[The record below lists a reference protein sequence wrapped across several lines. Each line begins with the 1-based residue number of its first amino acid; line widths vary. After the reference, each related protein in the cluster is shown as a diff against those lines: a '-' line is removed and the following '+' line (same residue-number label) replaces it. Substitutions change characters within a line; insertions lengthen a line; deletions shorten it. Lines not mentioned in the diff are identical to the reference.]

1 MAATD
6 FSKGNLMFWKK
17 NSQTQSTAQ
26 VDEPP
31 DFLLEAEQLLLRP
44 DMLSVA
50 AGIEPTPRPLRVML
64 SAGDGAEFDAA
75 INSLFALLHGPN
87 GRYRKIAAFAFG
99 QFGFNPDPLTDILR
113 ERCVADPAP
122 DVQRALSAAL
132 MALQAASGSSE
143 ASQLARRRQMWN
155 FYRGR

>member
-1 MAATD
+1 MDTD
-6 FSKGNLMFWKK
+6 FSKGNPMFWQK

-31 DFLLEAEQLLLRP
+31 DFLLEAEQILARP
-44 DMLSVA
+44 DMLSMA
-50 AGIEPTPRPLRVML
+50 AGIEPTPRPLRLML
-64 SAGDGAEFDAA
+64 SAVDGTEFDSA

-99 QFGFNPDPLTDILR
+99 QFGFNPEPLTEILR
-113 ERCVADPAP
+113 DRCAADPAP

-132 MALQAASGSSE
+132 MALQAASGPSE
-143 ASQLARRRQMWN
+143 ASQLARRRQMWS